1 MKKILFFITLILF
14 FLKPLPAFAAEGCR
28 VFDDTGDG
36 SECAG
41 TEYPSAC
48 PGPTSYC
55 CVDAQACDDHYINQ
69 YETITS
75 WYNPSKQDYDANL
88 TAGGEADI
96 NSTRFTSHNL
106 SNIAYWFS
114 DNAIIT
120 NQGLAKGMT
129 TMYAY
134 KPAHVG
140 TYLADLGQRAK
151 IVPPA
156 YAQGL
161 GFSALTPVLD
171 IWKAS
176 RNFAYLGFTLMF
188 IITGI
193 LIMIRQ
199 KIDPQTVISLQQALP
214 RLVITLL
221 LITFSYAIAGFV
233 IDIMYI
239 LINLS
244 IQLFKT
250 FGLYDSVGNFQNEVL
265 GQSILG
271 TMLREIFGS
280 INSDATEA
288 ISRVVDDVF
297 GDSQWATLGLGQLL
311 SHTIGYVIIAFMLL
325 YAGFKTFII
334 LLMSYVKLIIG
345 VIVGPIQI
353 MFNALPGS
361 DSFKKWLMG
370 LLSNIAPFVIV
381 VIMLLLAGVF
391 VGKTAWGAKEGIGF
405 YNSSATTFDSWK
417 VPLINISNMESFIA
431 IFALG
436 ILMLMPSAAQ
446 MAQDFFK
453 VEAFKYG
460 TALGEAGKFGWGRTS
475 GIGTEAFEQYQL
487 KEAGAEKETQLRR
500 ELQLYHKR
508 MGTPDANAN
517 AHIERQ
523 IRKLRKQSRLD
534 RGLSILGRIGKG

>member
-1 MKKILFFITLILF
+1 MKKILFIITLVLF
-14 FLKPLPAFAAEGCR
+14 FFKPTPAFTQVEGCSLPQCQGR
-28 VFDDTGDG
+28 PGICEPGAIRNCDIMGG
-36 SECAG
+36 NYECTAG
-41 TEYPSAC
+41 GWVSTTEEPNSLSCVGAASAA
-48 PGPTSYC
+48 T
-55 CVDAQACDDHYINQ
+55 
-69 YETITS
+69 
-75 WYNPSKQDYDANL
+75 WYSPSKQDYDTSL
-88 TAGGEADI
+88 IAGGESDI

-106 SNIAYWFS
+106 SNIAYWLADGANS
-114 DNAIIT
+114 A
-120 NQGLAKGMT
+120 NQSLAKSMT

-140 TYLADLGQRAK
+140 TYLADLGQQAK

-161 GFSALTPVLD
+161 GFSALTPVLE

-188 IITGI
+188 IVTGI

-250 FGLYDSVGNFQNEVL
+250 FGLYDNISVFQNEVM
-265 GQSILG
+265 GNSIFAN
-271 TMLREIFGS
+271 MVKEIFGRAS
-280 INSDATEA
+280 ASPAKA
-288 ISRVVDDVF
+288 IGRILQDLL
-297 GDSQWATLGLGQLL
+297 GDSTQTVLGLGTLL
-311 SHTIGYVIIAFMLL
+311 GNPIGYVIIAFMLI

-334 LLMSYVKLIIG
+334 LLMAYVKLIIG

-361 DSFKKWLMG
+361 DSFKKWLMS
-370 LLSNIAPFVIV
+370 LLSNVAPFVIV
-381 VIMLLLAGVF
+381 VVMLLLAGVL
-391 VGKTAWGAKEGIGF
+391 VNKESWGVKPNIGF
-405 YNSSATTFDSWK
+405 DFHGNADEAFDSWQ

-431 IFALG
+431 ILGLG
-436 ILMLMPSAAQ
+436 ILMLMPTAAQ

-460 TALGEAGKFGWGRTS
+460 TALGES
-475 GIGTEAFEQYQL
+475 
-487 KEAGAEKETQLRR
+487 
-500 ELQLYHKR
+500 
-508 MGTPDANAN
+508 
-517 AHIERQ
+517 
-523 IRKLRKQSRLD
+523 S
-534 RGLSILGRIGKG
+534 

>member
-1 MKKILFFITLILF
+1 MKKFLFIIILALF
-14 FLKPLPAFAAEGCR
+14 FLKPTPVVLAAEGCSLPQCQGR
-28 VFDDTGDG
+28 PGICEPGAIRNCDIMSGNY
-36 SECAG
+36 ECTASG
-41 TEYPSAC
+41 WISTTEEPNSLSCVGAASAA
-48 PGPTSYC
+48 T
-55 CVDAQACDDHYINQ
+55 
-69 YETITS
+69 
-75 WYNPSKQDYDANL
+75 WYSPSKQDYDASL
-88 TAGGEADI
+88 TAGGESDI

-106 SNIAYWFS
+106 SNIAYWLS
-114 DNAIIT
+114 DGAIGA
-120 NQGLAKGMT
+120 NQAIAQAMN

-176 RNFAYLGFTLMF
+176 RNLAYLGFTLMF
-188 IITGI
+188 IVTGI

-199 KIDPQTVISLQQALP
+199 KIDPQTVISIQQALP

-233 IDIMYI
+233 IDLMYV

-250 FGLYDSVGNFQNEVL
+250 FGLYDSIGNFQNEVL

-271 TMLREIFGS
+271 TMIREIFGS
-280 INSDATEA
+280 FNSDATEA
-288 ISRVVDDVF
+288 ISRVVDDIF
-297 GDSQWATLGLGQLL
+297 GDNQWATLGLGQLL
-311 SHTIGYVIIAFMLL
+311 SHTIGYVIVAFMLL

-405 YNSSATTFDSWK
+405 YDSSATTFDSWK

-436 ILMLMPSAAQ
+436 ILMLMPTAAQ

-460 TALGEAGKFGWGRTS
+460 TALGEASKWGLGATKSPYDYWRTREEKYSQAKLNYLMSGKKGTLSRGDAGLETGIWGVTKGFIKNKFG
-475 GIGTEAFEQYQL
+475 F
-487 KEAGAEKETQLRR
+487 
-500 ELQLYHKR
+500 
-508 MGTPDANAN
+508 
-517 AHIERQ
+517 
-523 IRKLRKQSRLD
+523 
-534 RGLSILGRIGKG
+534 

>member
-1 MKKILFFITLILF
+1 MKKILLFVALFLF
-14 FLKPLPAFAAEGCR
+14 FLKPLPTFAAADDCIDANNFKDGCPTDR
-28 VFDDTGDG
+28 SYYCTTSPTGPACCPNESDCT
-36 SECAG
+36 SL
-41 TEYPSAC
+41 TQIYNSA
-48 PGPTSYC
+48 
-55 CVDAQACDDHYINQ
+55 
-69 YETITS
+69 
-75 WYNPSKQDYDANL
+75 WYNPSKQDYDASL
-88 TAGGEADI
+88 TAGSESDI

-106 SNIAYWFS
+106 SNIAYWLS
-114 DNAIIT
+114 DNAITT

-129 TMYAY
+129 TMYAF

-151 IVPPA
+151 IIQPA

-161 GFSALTPVLD
+161 GFSALDPVLE

-176 RNFAYLGFTLMF
+176 RNFAYLGFTLIF
-188 IITGI
+188 IVTGI
-193 LIMIRQ
+193 LIMVRQ
-199 KIDPQTVISLQQALP
+199 KIDPQTVISIQQALP
-214 RLVITLL
+214 RMVVTLL

-250 FGLYDSVGNFQNEVL
+250 FSLYDSVGNFQNEVM

-271 TMLREIFGS
+271 TMIREIFGS
-280 INSDATEA
+280 FNSDATEA
-288 ISRVVDDVF
+288 ISRVVDDIF
-297 GDSQWATLGLGQLL
+297 GGSQWATLGLGQLL
-311 SHTIGYVIIAFMLL
+311 SHTIGYVIVAFMLL

-361 DSFKKWLMG
+361 DSFKKWLMS
-370 LLSNIAPFVIV
+370 LLSNVAPFVIV

-391 VGKTAWGAKEGIGF
+391 VGKTSWGAKEGIGF
-405 YNSSATTFDSWK
+405 YDSSATTFDSWK

-436 ILMLMPSAAQ
+436 ILMLMPTAAQ

-453 VEAFKYG
+453 IEAFKYG
-460 TALGEAGKFGWGRTS
+460 TAIGESTKFGFERTTKAPYDYFAQRNEMLKQARIQWRAS
-475 GIGTEAFEQYQL
+475 GSHGPMPKADNL
-487 KEAGAEKETQLRR
+487 KMPTGAKIA
-500 ELQLYHKR
+500 
-508 MGTPDANAN
+508 PDLL
-517 AHIERQ
+517 
-523 IRKLRKQSRLD
+523 KK
-534 RGLSILGRIGKG
+534 ILGL